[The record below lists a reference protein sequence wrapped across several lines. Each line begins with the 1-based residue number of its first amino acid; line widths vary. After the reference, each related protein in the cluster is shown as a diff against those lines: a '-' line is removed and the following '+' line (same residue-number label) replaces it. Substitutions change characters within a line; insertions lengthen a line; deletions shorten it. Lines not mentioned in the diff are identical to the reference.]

1 MRKVNVSAASVSR
14 GVNTFQWSF
23 TVDGR
28 EVSFYLLPAEHAR
41 FLAGLSGDLKDQEV
55 ILGDLGNIVRRVSP
69 AGFEFIRLQHL
80 CYRSEGDP
88 YYHGYSTEATFPG
101 RRVAAAAS
109 GKQEW
114 GVGPSLAVW
123 ASEISPSVK
132 VCIREDQA
140 AAWWRY
146 AKRDKGLRD
155 CVRRLRDGLQ
165 NQAFELSLQSGIRV
179 NASLFLSLDSGWGR
193 YTGWLFWQRFAGD
206 TGGHGMNG
214 LVHCD
219 EQGVYSVHT

>member
-1 MRKVNVSAASVSR
+1 MRKVNVTAASVSR
-14 GVNTFQWSF
+14 GENTFQWSF
-23 TVDGR
+23 TVDGK
-28 EVSFYLLPAEHAR
+28 EVSFYLLQAEHAR
-41 FLAGLSGDLKDQEV
+41 FLAGLSGDLKGQEV

-69 AGFEFIRLQHL
+69 AGFEFIKLSPL
-80 CYRSEGDP
+80 CFGSDSDP
-88 YYHGYSTEATFPG
+88 TYHGYATQATFPG
-101 RRVAAAAS
+101 RRVALGAE
-109 GKQEW
+109 GRREW
-114 GVGPSLAVW
+114 SVGPLLAVW
-123 ASEISPSVK
+123 ASELTPSVK

-193 YTGWLFWQRFAGD
+193 YTGWLFWQGFADD
-206 TGGHGMNG
+206 TKDRGMNG